1 MERHRLAPDALK
13 DVELPADAL
22 RRLQDPGVPAELRLA
37 EFPGPTLFSSELGA
51 GHLTA
56 AGEGY
61 VIGSIR
67 EGETSFAFYTLRRGD
82 GAVRLVDL
90 TGTAPDRPVN
100 ASLEFFLASLRRFHE
115 DWPRLSTAE
124 TPELRDAFRAELLR
138 IDPDCLGEPEAYWNT
153 WLEPPR

>member
-1 MERHRLAPDALK
+1 MSVHRLPPEALA
-13 DVELPADAL
+13 DVELPAEAKAL
-22 RRLQDPGVPAELRLA
+22 LRDVGVPAELRLA
-37 EFPGPTLFSSELGA
+37 DFPGPTLFSSELEA

-56 AGEGY
+56 AGDGY

-67 EGETSFAFYTLRRGD
+67 QGETSFAFYTLRRGD

-100 ASLEFFLASLRRFHE
+100 ADLRRFLACLRRFHE

-124 TPELRDAFRAELLR
+124 TLELRDAFRAELLR
-138 IDPDCLGEPEAYWNT
+138 IDPGCLREPEAYWNT
-153 WLEPPR
+153 WLEPT